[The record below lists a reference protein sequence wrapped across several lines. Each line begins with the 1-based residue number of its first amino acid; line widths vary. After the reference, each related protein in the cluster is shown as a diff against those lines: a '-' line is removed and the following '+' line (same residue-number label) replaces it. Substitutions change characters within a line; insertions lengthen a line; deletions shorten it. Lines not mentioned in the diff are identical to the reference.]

1 MRLHF
6 IKFETLYIIGPKI
19 EVTLASLKKNPI
31 FKIAKEQ
38 KDSYYSEGGGN
49 LNRQLKLGGLIVF
62 SNSIPPASNPDS
74 TMVQ

>member
-6 IKFETLYIIGPKI
+6 IKFETLYIISPKI

-38 KDSYYSEGGGN
+38 KDS
-49 LNRQLKLGGLIVF
+49 
-62 SNSIPPASNPDS
+62 
-74 TMVQ
+74 